1 MRRAATFLGLGLNA
15 AYDEKFKDYSLS
27 KITRIDLVTPDASE
41 DEIAHIK
48 EEFSFWIIGNGL
60 RELIETYSVF
70 LDGLY
75 DACLFFKAVKSG
87 LSKKHYLTAV
97 EAFHYEGLDRK
108 LVAPKKGFDI
118 KSDTPEY
125 LISTNKARNCLTH
138 RRGIIGKPD
147 TGTDAKFHLKWR
159 GMEVKGHAL

>member
-15 AYDEKFKDYSLS
+15 AYDKNFKDYRLS
-27 KITRIDLVTPDASE
+27 KITRIDLVKPNASD

-60 RELIETYSVF
+60 RELIETYNIF

-87 LSKKHYLTAV
+87 LSKTHYLKAG

-108 LVAPKKGFDI
+108 
-118 KSDTPEY
+118 
-125 LISTNKARNCLTH
+125 ARNSQKRICS
-138 RRGIIGKPD
+138 RIEY
-147 TGTDAKFHLKWR
+147 A
-159 GMEVKGHAL
+159 